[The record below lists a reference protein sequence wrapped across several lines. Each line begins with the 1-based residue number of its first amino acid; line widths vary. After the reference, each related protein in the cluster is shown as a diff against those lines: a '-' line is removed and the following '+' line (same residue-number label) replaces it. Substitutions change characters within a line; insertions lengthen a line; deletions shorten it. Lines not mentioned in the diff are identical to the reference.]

1 MADSDFDNI
10 TPADIN
16 LTGKSAPPE
25 AAGGTAT
32 SPLGFEEIRRSDEEK
47 KKQSKILGGIF
58 FLLLVLVA
66 GVIFVL
72 PRLITP
78 PDPSTSSVVVV
89 NTPSNTAA
97 AVNSVAPFEEAQ
109 KLRQRETAQNILAE
123 LLDLQESLEEKEV
136 ETWAETDI
144 KSVFAL
150 AGEGDAAY
158 QSQDFI
164 GAATFYQQGLEILT
178 RLDISLPDV
187 FDRYLA
193 TGEQA
198 ILDDDPALAEE
209 SFSIAILINPDSA
222 DAVSGYDRAQVLT
235 EVLDVIAQGRLSHD
249 AGEFES
255 AREFYRQALAIDPVH
270 VGAAAL
276 LEQVHTDIL
285 DRDFSAAM
293 SQGFSA
299 LASNAPEAAETSFKQ
314 ALALKPQ
321 SPEAQSALEQT
332 IDQMTLSAINIHLDA
347 ANAFE
352 NQEQWQQALAAY
364 DEALAID
371 ENVVSAR
378 EGRSRANSRNNLDN
392 YLETINNDPL
402 RLAENAVYEQ
412 AIGIYNEAVKIDG
425 NWPILNAQ
433 LNTLRNFIQRA
444 TEPVEVIL
452 QSDALTDVTV
462 YQVGSLGQFTRHTL
476 SLEPGSYVAVGIREG
491 FRDVREEF
499 IVGFDGKSP
508 VITVQCVEEI
518 L

>member
-10 TPADIN
+10 KPADIN
-16 LTGKSAPPE
+16 LTGKSAPAE
-25 AAGGTAT
+25 QVESAAVSPPGG
-32 SPLGFEEIRRSDEEK
+32 EEIRRSDEEK

-72 PRLITP
+72 PRLISP
-78 PDPSTSSVVVV
+78 PDPTTSSVVVV
-89 NTPSNTAA
+89 NAPSNTAA
-97 AVNSVAPFEEAQ
+97 AANSVAPFEEAQ

-136 ETWAETDI
+136 ASWAETEI
-144 KSVFAL
+144 NSVFAL
-150 AGEGDAAY
+150 ASQGDEAY

-164 GAATFYQQGLEILT
+164 GAATFYQQGLEILS
-178 RLDISLPDV
+178 RLDVSLPDV
-187 FDRYLA
+187 FSRYLA

-198 ILDDDPALAEE
+198 ILNDDPALAEE
-209 SFSIAILINPDSA
+209 SFSIAILVNPDSA
-222 DAVSGYDRAQVLT
+222 EAVNGYDRAQLLT
-235 EVLDVIAQGRLSHD
+235 EVLGVIAQGRQFHD

-255 AREFYRQALAIDPVH
+255 ARELYRQALAIDPVH
-270 VGAAAL
+270 VGAGAL
-276 LEQVHTDIL
+276 LERANTDIL

-299 LASNAPEAAETSFKQ
+299 LASNAPETAETAFKQ

-321 SPEAQSALEQT
+321 SPEARSALEQT
-332 IDQMTLSAINIHLDA
+332 VDQITLSAINIHLDA
-347 ANAFE
+347 ATAFE
-352 NQEQWQQALAAY
+352 SQEQWQPALTEY

-371 ENVVSAR
+371 GNVVSAR
-378 EGRSRANSRNNLDN
+378 EGRNRANSRNNLDN

-412 AIGIYNEAVKIDG
+412 AIGIYNEAAKIEG
-425 NWPILNAQ
+425 NWPRLNAQ

-462 YQVGSLGQFTRHTL
+462 YQVGSLGQFTSHTL
-476 SLEPGSYVAVGIREG
+476 NLEPGTYVAVGIREG

-499 IVGFDGKSP
+499 VVGFDGKP
-508 VITVQCVEEI
+508 PIITVQCVEEI